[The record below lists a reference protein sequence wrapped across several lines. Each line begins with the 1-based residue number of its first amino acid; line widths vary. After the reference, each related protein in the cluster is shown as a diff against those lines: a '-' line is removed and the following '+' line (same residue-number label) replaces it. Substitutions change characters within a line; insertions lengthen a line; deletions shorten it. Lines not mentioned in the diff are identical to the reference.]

1 LQERR
6 ANQKSLLGILNMDE
20 NDKNYNLELSLSE
33 SYDELKPHEQA
44 YFRALGILAPE
55 STFDLRA
62 AQAVWNIPDADDAED
77 VLTNLKRRALV
88 VASDN
93 QRYAQHS
100 LLRDYARALL
110 EEEGETAAAFN
121 RVCRPHHHVRRT
133 TSTPCPSEQWTQL
146 EPDFPHIDWV
156 GSTRPAIPPPSAW
169 ARLPYTV
176 T

>member
-100 LLRDYARALL
+100 LLRDYARAKL
-110 EEEGETAAAFN
+110 EEHGETAAAFN
-121 RVCRPHHHVRRT
+121 RVCRPHHHGRRT
-133 TSTPCPSEQWTQL
+133 IRHPAPLNSGHSLNPTSPTSTGWDP
-146 EPDFPHIDWV
+146 
-156 GSTRPAIPPPSAW
+156 TRPAIPPPSAW